1 LEEFLVLCEPHA
13 ESEKV
18 AEAAE
23 DSKMGACNAWTIYDG
38 LDIDD
43 DDMTAPSQL

>member
-1 LEEFLVLCEPHA
+1 MKFLVLSEPRE
-13 ESEKV
+13 ESKNKV
-18 AEAAE
+18 AEAEE
-23 DSKMGACNAWTIYDG
+23 DSDMGACDTWTIYDG